1 MKLTVGMKVQRH
13 TDGTK
18 HVRVGDIL
26 TVKSIGVGNTL
37 TFKEVEGTY
46 GSCRFKAVCTAF
58 KAGETVEAQF
68 SKGDWGEVTFIGM
81 DKYLYVCKVLK
92 THPMFQVFCNI
103 RPIQK
108 FTVTVDKKVYHVKE
122 SDKAKLIGFLT
133 SVTK

>member
-18 HVRVGDIL
+18 HIKVGDIL
-26 TVKSIGVGNTL
+26 TVKSIEVGNIV
-37 TFKEVEGTY
+37 TFEEVKGAY
-46 GSCRFKAVCTAF
+46 GGCRFKPVRTEF

-68 SKGDWGEVTFIGM
+68 SKGDWGEVKFIGM
-81 DKYLYVCKVLK
+81 DKNLYVCKVLK
-92 THPMFQVFCNI
+92 TRPVFQVFCNI